1 MKLSLGA
8 ILAICLAGLQLIAVL
23 SVVLSSYVTSE
34 RVLLDHARSLL
45 SDLGINAIEHSK
57 GFLKPARGTAE
68 LAKRLA
74 ENEIVASDN
83 PEILEKLL
91 FQNLQIS
98 PQFSG
103 LYYGDETGSFVYVMR
118 SKGPGPYRTKII
130 TNSKG
135 DRSTKFIWRNEDYS
149 IVESRFDA
157 TDTFDPRERPWYK
170 NALSTRNIIWTDPY
184 IFFSSKKPGITAA
197 SPVISSNGQLDG
209 VIGVDIEIE
218 AISDFLSNLKIGNN
232 GAVIILNR
240 NGDVIAHPNPALI
253 KIEDADGVLQ
263 FANIKEISD
272 PIAQAA
278 FGNFIKTD
286 DVTIAREINSKFKH
300 AGDTYISTLM
310 PMAKSDLPWTIAVYV
325 PEDDFI
331 GGIKDNRARNIWI
344 AFAIAIIT
352 GLLGLKLADRINKPV
367 RDFAARAELVSKGK
381 VSSSDDLPKTY
392 PELEEANETL
402 VHEIVQRK
410 ISERE
415 YGQTFK
421 LASRG
426 MAEISPNTGRFI
438 RVNSQ
443 LEDILGFTADELL
456 GMRFSDILHPDD
468 SDTYAFFQD
477 AVHEDYEYNQE
488 KRYIHKD
495 GTTIWLR
502 VNAILIR
509 DEHGKPLHA
518 VATVD
523 DVTTQKVSEA
533 KINGLSRDLSH
544 FARVNMMGQMASGL
558 AHELNQPLTA
568 ITQNADAALSTL
580 AEQTE
585 PNSEL
590 SEILTELDQQA
601 HRGADIIRA
610 LRGFVRKD
618 EGIKTVF
625 DLTELVEQA
634 LRLVQPETTEHDIT
648 IDFKTDDIPNVIG
661 NRIQIAQVLVNLIR
675 NAIEAIASGET
686 GVKQIDV
693 IAKSNNGFVE
703 IFVED
708 TGTGINPDIN
718 LFTQFETTK
727 SDGMGLGLS
736 FSRSI
741 VEANG
746 GKLWYDLEY
755 TEKSRFCFTLVSSP
769 KNQEALS
776 NV

>member
-45 SDLGINAIEHSK
+45 SDLGLNAIEHSK
-57 GFLKPARGTAE
+57 GFLQPARGTAE

-103 LYYGDETGSFVYVMR
+103 LYYGDQTGSFVYVMR
-118 SKGPGPYRTKII
+118 SSSIGPYRTKII

-135 DRSTKFIWRNEDYS
+135 DRVTKFIWRNEDYS
-149 IVESRFDA
+149 VVGTRFDA

-170 NALSTRNIIWTDPY
+170 NVLRTRDIIWTDPY

-197 SPVISSNGQLDG
+197 SPVIKSNGQLDG
-209 VIGVDIEIE
+209 VIGVDIEID

-240 NGDVIAHPNPALI
+240 NGDVIAHPNPDLI
-253 KIEDADGVLQ
+253 KIEDADGTLK
-263 FANIKEISD
+263 FANINEILD

-278 FGNFIKTD
+278 FGTLPKTD
-286 DVTIAREINSKFKH
+286 DVTVQTEISSKFKH
-300 AGDTYISTLM
+300 GGKTYVSTLM
-310 PMAKSDLPWTIAVYV
+310 PMGQSELPWTIAVYV
-325 PEDDFI
+325 PEDDFT
-331 GGIKDNRARNIWI
+331 GGIKDNRTRNIWI
-344 AFAIAIIT
+344 AFAIAVIT
-352 GLLGLKLADRINKPV
+352 GLLGLKLADRIIKPV
-367 RDFAARAELVSKGK
+367 RDFAVRAELASKGEVDVSK
-381 VSSSDDLPKTY
+381 DLPKTY
-392 PELEEANETL
+392 PELEDANDTL

-415 YGQTFK
+415 YGQTFD

-443 LEDILGFTADELL
+443 LADILGYSADEIL

-488 KRYIHKD
+488 KRYLHKD
-495 GTTIWLR
+495 GSTIWLR

-523 DVTTQKVSEA
+523 DVTAQKVSEV

-544 FARVNMMGQMASGL
+544 FARVNMMGEMAAGL

-580 AEQTE
+580 QEQTTSD
-585 PNSEL
+585 PEL
-590 SEILTELDQQA
+590 TQILTELDQQA

-618 EGIKTVF
+618 EGSKAAF
-625 DLTELVEQA
+625 DFSELVEQA
-634 LRLVQPETTEHDIT
+634 LHLVQSEASVHGISIVFNAEN
-648 IDFKTDDIPNVIG
+648 IPNVFG

-675 NAIEAIASGET
+675 NSIEAIASGNT
-686 GVKQIDV
+686 ALKQIDV
-693 IAKSNNGFVE
+693 IAKEIDNFVE
-703 IFVED
+703 VWVED
-708 TGTGINPDIN
+708 TGAGVNPDIN
-718 LFTQFETTK
+718 LFTQFETSK

-746 GKLWYDLEY
+746 GQLWYDVNSA
-755 TEKSRFCFTLVSSP
+755 EKSRFCFTLASAVV
-769 KNQEALS
+769 NEEVLS